1 VMAFK
6 ECIPLRCG
14 DRSRVLSLL
23 RSPRGSGFGVL
34 SLTKH
39 RMRITEIFFSIQGE
53 STRAG
58 EPCVFVRLT
67 GCSLRCVYC
76 DTKYSYAG
84 GRDMSLDDVL
94 STVADYPA
102 KLVEVTGGEPL
113 EQEDVYPLMNSLLD
127 RGYSVMLETGG
138 HVSIDRVPKP
148 VMKIIDIKCPDS
160 HEGHTVCWDNIELAE
175 PHDEFKFVI
184 SSRQDYEWSKSI
196 YLDRLRSKKN
206 PVLFSPA
213 HDDLPAVNLARWI
226 LDDGLKVRLQ
236 LQLHKYIWGADVRG
250 V

>member
-1 VMAFK
+1 M
-6 ECIPLRCG
+6 G
-14 DRSRVLSLL
+14 SSL

-34 SLTKH
+34 SLTKR

-138 HVSIDRVPKP
+138 HVSIDRVPKS

-196 YLDRLRSKKN
+196 YLERPRSKKN

-226 LDDGLKVRLQ
+226 LDDGLEVRLQ